1 MKRHLR
7 FWLDTTFHPIEGLF

>member
-1 MKRHLR
+1 MKRRLR